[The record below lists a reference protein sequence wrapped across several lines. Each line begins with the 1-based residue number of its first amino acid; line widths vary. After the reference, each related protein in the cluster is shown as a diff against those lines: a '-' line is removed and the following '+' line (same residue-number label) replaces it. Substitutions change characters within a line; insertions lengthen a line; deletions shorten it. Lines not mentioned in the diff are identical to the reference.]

1 MPISK
6 EEFDKGIKPLDK
18 GSQEYKI
25 LEFLRAKKT
34 QTPAY
39 TFEEILNSFGVTPE
53 KYKDALDYIDRKID
67 FLNAIYNLEHKGKIL
82 SKQVKT
88 VGKHEYTTYYMAK

>member
-18 GSQEYKI
+18 GSLEYKI

-34 QTPAY
+34 PTPAY
-39 TFEEILNSFGVTPE
+39 TFEEI
-53 KYKDALDYIDRKID
+53 DRK
-67 FLNAIYNLEHKGKIL
+67 
-82 SKQVKT
+82 SV
-88 VGKHEYTTYYMAK
+88 V